1 MDWDDIIVKTTPEDL
16 GMTQEEFDDM
26 KRKEAAEEREEAGI
40 IRVMLDKEDH
50 DRSEVIAH
58 TRNKGRGQYQNHLKG
73 AIGEVAVE
81 KYLNSVFKDP
91 HCYVDEG
98 DIPDD
103 GWDLCWK
110 DRLIDVKTKSKIQ
123 QDCLEVTRKAYKR
136 GGCDF
141 YMFVSRGW
149 DFADI
154 MGWISRKDYKENCC
168 RPFPDTYQLFAC
180 DLNPMPIFIS
190 EEFNDEYTPRKRRK
204 RLGRLGGKSI
214 VWEYA

>member
-1 MDWDDIIVKTTPEDL
+1 MSWKVNAFQIEID
-16 GMTQEEFDDM
+16 
-26 KRKEAAEEREEAGI
+26 KRYRYPDEYDG
-40 IRVMLDKEDH
+40 
-50 DRSEVIAH
+50 
-58 TRNKGRGQYQNHLKG
+58 N
-73 AIGEVAVE
+73 AVR
-81 KYLNSVFKDP
+81 YRF
-91 HCYVDEG
+91 C
-98 DIPDD
+98 
-103 GWDLCWK
+103 
-110 DRLIDVKTKSKIQ
+110 
-123 QDCLEVTRKAYKR
+123 
-136 GGCDF
+136 
-141 YMFVSRGW
+141 W